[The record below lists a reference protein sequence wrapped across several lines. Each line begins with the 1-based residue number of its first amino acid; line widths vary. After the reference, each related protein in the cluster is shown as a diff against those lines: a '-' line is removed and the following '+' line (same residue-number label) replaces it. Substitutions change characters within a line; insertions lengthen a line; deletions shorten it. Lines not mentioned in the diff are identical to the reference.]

1 MLLARDGTKYC
12 IASYIT
18 VYSGI
23 REHYIFYTKY
33 SELSERKLLYF
44 IYSRLYTVQ
53 YEFGRIFNHLYEL
66 A

>member
-23 REHYIFYTKY
+23 REHNILHIKY
-33 SELSERKLLYF
+33 SELSERKLFYF
-44 IYSRLYTVQ
+44 IYSRLNNVQ
-53 YEFGRIFNHLYEL
+53 YEFGRILIMYMP
-66 A
+66 